1 MGQYLREEGEEMT
14 ETKRRRLANI
24 LPQGTMDQEPASQEP
39 MPRTEEAPA
48 KTGPAVVPVETPA
61 STQASRPRFADF
73 ERKEARLRQ
82 DQLDALEA
90 LAKRIKRARKPGA
103 GERITDN
110 TLIRVAVD
118 LLLARQDEL
127 AGSTED
133 ELRNSVSL

>member
-1 MGQYLREEGEEMT
+1 MT

-24 LPQGTMDQEPASQEP
+24 LPQGTVDQEPSTPEQGISTPDAQEST
-39 MPRTEEAPA
+39 PRNEAAPA
-48 KTGPAVVPVETPA
+48 AAVETRATAQPG
-61 STQASRPRFADF
+61 RPRFADF

-82 DQLDALEA
+82 DQLDALDA
-90 LAKRIKRARKPGA
+90 LARKIKRARKPGA

-127 AGSTED
+127 TGSTED
-133 ELRNSVSL
+133 ELRTSVSL

>member
-1 MGQYLREEGEEMT
+1 MT

-24 LPQGTMDQEPASQEP
+24 LPQGTAAQEPDTQATVKNQE
-39 MPRTEEAPA
+39 TSAKAAPA
-48 KTGPAVVPVETPA
+48 AAAVDTPTTDRP
-61 STQASRPRFADF
+61 SKPRFADF

-82 DQLDALEA
+82 DQLDALDA
-90 LAKRIKRARKPGA
+90 LARRIKRARKPGA

-127 AGSTED
+127 TGSTED
-133 ELRNSVSL
+133 ELRTSVSL

>member
-1 MGQYLREEGEEMT
+1 MT

-24 LPQGTMDQEPASQEP
+24 LPQGTTNPEPATSEP
-39 MPRTEEAPA
+39 IAQDATARSEEAPA
-48 KTGPAVVPVETPA
+48 KAAPAAATVETSA
-61 STQASRPRFADF
+61 AAQTNRPRFAEF

-82 DQLDALEA
+82 DQLDALDA
-90 LAKRIKRARKPGA
+90 LARKIKRARKPGA

-127 AGSTED
+127 TGSTEN
-133 ELRNSVSL
+133 ELRKSVNL

>member
-1 MGQYLREEGEEMT
+1 MT

-24 LPQGTMDQEPASQEP
+24 LPPGTADQEPSTPEQSGSAPDARESTPRNEAS
-39 MPRTEEAPA
+39 PA
-48 KTGPAVVPVETPA
+48 ETPTAAVETPVTA
-61 STQASRPRFADF
+61 PPSRPRFAEF

-82 DQLDALEA
+82 DQLDALDA
-90 LAKRIKRARKPGA
+90 LARKIKRARKPGA

-127 AGSTED
+127 MGSTED
-133 ELRNSVSL
+133 ELRTSVSL

>member
-1 MGQYLREEGEEMT
+1 MT

-24 LPQGTMDQEPASQEP
+24 LPQGPADQAPSTPEQSVSTPDAQESTPRNEAAPTKTPPA
-39 MPRTEEAPA
+39 AA
-48 KTGPAVVPVETPA
+48 ETPA
-61 STQASRPRFADF
+61 TAQASRPRFAEF

-82 DQLDALEA
+82 DQLDALDA
-90 LAKRIKRARKPGA
+90 LARKIKRARKPGA

-127 AGSTED
+127 TGSTED
-133 ELRNSVSL
+133 ELRTSVSL

>member
-1 MGQYLREEGEEMT
+1 MT

-24 LPQGTMDQEPASQEP
+24 LPQGTADPVPATQEPEAQAP
-39 MPRTEEAPA
+39 TVRNEEAPEKTAPAAAAAIETTA
-48 KTGPAVVPVETPA
+48 KARPSG
-61 STQASRPRFADF
+61 PRFADF

-82 DQLDALEA
+82 DQLDALDA
-90 LAKRIKRARKPGA
+90 LARKIKRARKPGA

-133 ELRNSVSL
+133 ELRTSVSL

>member
-1 MGQYLREEGEEMT
+1 MT

-24 LPQGTMDQEPASQEP
+24 LPQGTADQEPAAQEP
-39 MPRTEEAPA
+39 AAQEPAAHGATARNEVEPA
-48 KTGPAVVPVETPA
+48 KTAPAAAAVETPA
-61 STQASRPRFADF
+61 TAPASRPRFADF

-82 DQLDALEA
+82 DQLDALDA
-90 LAKRIKRARKPGA
+90 LARKIKRARKPGM

-133 ELRNSVSL
+133 ELRTSVSL

>member
-1 MGQYLREEGEEMT
+1 MT

-24 LPQGTMDQEPASQEP
+24 LPQGTAGQEPSTPKQGVSTPDAQEST
-39 MPRTEEAPA
+39 PRNDAAPA
-48 KTGPAVVPVETPA
+48 KTPPASVVETPA
-61 STQASRPRFADF
+61 AAQLGRPRFAEF

-82 DQLDALEA
+82 DQLDALDA
-90 LAKRIKRARKPGA
+90 LARRIKRARKPGA

-127 AGSTED
+127 TGSTED
-133 ELRNSVSL
+133 ELRTSVSL

>member
-1 MGQYLREEGEEMT
+1 MT

-24 LPQGTMDQEPASQEP
+24 LPQTTADQEPSTPEQSVSISDAQESTPRNEAS
-39 MPRTEEAPA
+39 PA
-48 KTGPAVVPVETPA
+48 ETPTYAETPA
-61 STQASRPRFADF
+61 TAQPSRPRFAEF

-82 DQLDALEA
+82 DQLDALDA
-90 LAKRIKRARKPGA
+90 LARKIKRARKPGA

-127 AGSTED
+127 TGSTED
-133 ELRNSVSL
+133 ELRTSVSL

>member
-1 MGQYLREEGEEMT
+1 MT

-24 LPQGTMDQEPASQEP
+24 LPQGTADQKPAAQEPVATKQASRESTG
-39 MPRTEEAPA
+39 RHEEAPA
-48 KTGPAVVPVETPA
+48 KAAPASAAVEAVVTDQP
-61 STQASRPRFADF
+61 SRPRFADF

-82 DQLDALEA
+82 DQLDALDA
-90 LAKRIKRARKPGA
+90 LARKIKRARKPGA

-127 AGSTED
+127 RGSTED
-133 ELRNSVSL
+133 ELRTSVSL